1 MKIKDK
7 ELYNIHDLNK
17 ITGISIDYLNE
28 ALKISYFKAF
38 KVGDSVYLIK
48 GENVQKII
56 ENVTLIMKG
65 DKMSELLI
73 DMYEKAK
80 EKDYLKEFVSNLTY
94 KELIFLYQIDKNE
107 IIEEQINKKERSMYN
122 GS

>member
-38 KVGDSVYLIK
+38 HIGDSVYLIK

-56 ENVTLIMKG
+56 ENVTLIGKG
-65 DKMSELLI
+65 DKMNELLI
-73 DMYEKAK
+73 NMYEKAK
-80 EKDYLKEFVSNLTY
+80 ENDKLEEFASNLTY
-94 KELIFLYQIDKNE
+94 KELIELYQIDKNE

-122 GS
+122 GN